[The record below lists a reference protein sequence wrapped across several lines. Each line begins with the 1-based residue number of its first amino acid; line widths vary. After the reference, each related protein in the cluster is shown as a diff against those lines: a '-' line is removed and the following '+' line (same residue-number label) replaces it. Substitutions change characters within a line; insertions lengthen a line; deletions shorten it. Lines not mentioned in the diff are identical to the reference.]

1 MGASAKPRLIGLTGP
16 NGAGKGEAA
25 AYFQRQGFACRSLSD
40 IIREEAHVRG
50 LEPSR
55 DTLIS
60 IGNELRAEFGSDIL
74 ARRTLDALGRRRAV
88 VDSIRNAREVAYFR
102 AQAKDDFVLLAIDA
116 PLEVRFVRSLTR
128 GRDESA
134 ATLET
139 FRAKEDVERD
149 GGEKAQQV
157 EVCIAMADALVT
169 NDRTL
174 EEFHS
179 KLEKWL

>member
-1 MGASAKPRLIGLTGP
+1 MTVREKPRLIGLTGP

-25 AYFQRQGFACRSLSD
+25 AYFRRHGFDCRSLSD
-40 IIREEAHVRG
+40 IIRDEAAVRG

-60 IGNELRAEFGSDIL
+60 IGNELRAEFGSDVL
-74 ARRTLDALGRRRAV
+74 ARRTLDVLGRGRGV
-88 VDSIRNAREVAYFR
+88 IDSIRNAHEVAYFR
-102 AQAKDDFVLLAIDA
+102 AQADGEFLLLAIDA
-116 PLEVRFVRSLTR
+116 PAEVRFARLVAR
-128 GRDESA
+128 GRNESA

-157 EVCIAMADALVT
+157 EVCMALADALVT

-174 EEFHS
+174 EEFHA